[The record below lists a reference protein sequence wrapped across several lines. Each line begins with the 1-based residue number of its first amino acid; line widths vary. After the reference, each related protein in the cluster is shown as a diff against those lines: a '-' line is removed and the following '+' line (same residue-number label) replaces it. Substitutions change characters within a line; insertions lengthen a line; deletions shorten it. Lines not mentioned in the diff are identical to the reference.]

1 MSVVGNVAAGLRF
14 AAAGAFAAM
23 SVYFT
28 LGAYAETVS
37 GHRAG
42 GVAHGR
48 SSPAVSAP
56 ASSTSAQAVSGL
68 QQLLQG
74 RPPKSAQLAEIDR
87 LTQELASAAA
97 SSSAQPPPAKRF
109 VVDLVVSSKDR
120 SEVYVNGVFFGH
132 GPYVGTITCH
142 PGEAVKIDLIPPS
155 GAPRTHERLCHGG
168 TLRIEE

>member
-1 MSVVGNVAAGLRF
+1 MSVVGIVAAGLRF

-28 LGAYAETVS
+28 LGAYGETVS
-37 GHRAG
+37 GRRAG
-42 GVAHGR
+42 GVASGQAG
-48 SSPAVSAP
+48 SAVSAP
-56 ASSTSAQAVSGL
+56 ANASSAQAASGL

-74 RPPKSAQLAEIDR
+74 RPPKSTQLAEIDR
-87 LTQELASAAA
+87 LAQELASAAA
-97 SSSAQPPPAKRF
+97 SSSASAPPAKRF

-132 GPYVGTITCH
+132 GPYVGTLTCH
-142 PGEAVKIDLIPPS
+142 PGETVKIDLIPPS
-155 GAPRTHERLCHGG
+155 GAPRMHERLCHGG